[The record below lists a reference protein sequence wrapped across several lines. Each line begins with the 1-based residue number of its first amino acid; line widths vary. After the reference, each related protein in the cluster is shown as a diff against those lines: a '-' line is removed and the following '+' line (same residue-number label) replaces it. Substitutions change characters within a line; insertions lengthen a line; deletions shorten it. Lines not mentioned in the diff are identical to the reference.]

1 MPEHDVEGVKM
12 NNKIDAKD
20 INEIVVACEAG
31 IGSSLM
37 TVNAMKKKLQAAK
50 LDHIKIF
57 HKAVTNLDPSTKFII
72 CHEGVR
78 KSVKSKAPEAVV
90 LCFKFFFNDPLFDKL
105 VADIKEGK
113 EIVAN

>member
-1 MPEHDVEGVKM
+1 M

>member
-1 MPEHDVEGVKM
+1 M

-37 TVNAMKKKLQAAK
+37 TVNAMKKKLLAAK
-50 LDHIKIF
+50 LDHIKIY

-72 CHEGVR
+72 CHEGVK

>member
-1 MPEHDVEGVKM
+1 LPEHDLEGVKM